1 MLRYEVDVK
10 PVRRLVDQRT
20 ATIAAVVRMKCASE
34 GESSAH
40 AGRAPYIESVCG
52 HGRACQPMAR
62 RVVQT
67 GSRSRLRL
75 ARDACRGGSDGPSSQ
90 GTLTC
95 EGEWEGEARVSA
107 GERGEQVD
115 KSGGREG
122 DGRVRAMQILLSLT
136 RQARLCSRPSLAYLT
151 WLRLSEHA
159 VQNIE
164 LPLPENHFCSHE
176 SNGST
181 NFCELLAC
189 FGLF

>member
-1 MLRYEVDVK
+1 VARRPIIRPEMLRYEVDVK

-40 AGRAPYIESVCG
+40 AGRAPYIESICG

-62 RVVQT
+62 RV
-67 GSRSRLRL
+67 GRGADCRL

-95 EGEWEGEARVSA
+95 EGEWEGEAWVSA

-122 DGRVRAMQILLSLT
+122 DGKVRAMQILLSLT
-136 RQARLCSRPSLAYLT
+136 CQALM
-151 WLRLSEHA
+151 
-159 VQNIE
+159 
-164 LPLPENHFCSHE
+164 F
-176 SNGST
+176 
-181 NFCELLAC
+181 C
-189 FGLF
+189 FGFFGNFNFS